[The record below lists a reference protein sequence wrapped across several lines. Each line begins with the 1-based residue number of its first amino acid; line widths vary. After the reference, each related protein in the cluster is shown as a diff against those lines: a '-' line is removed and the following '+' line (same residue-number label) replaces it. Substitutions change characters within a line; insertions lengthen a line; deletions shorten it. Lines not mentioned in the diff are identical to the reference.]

1 MGATSIVENKVGG
14 GAGLIGTN
22 EVINA
27 APDGY
32 TFLASAFN
40 TAVMPKVLKA
50 ATFNPEVDLEAVAR
64 TAVAPLCAGDFRQAP
79 GKDSLRNS
87 SNLRRESEGFQLRDL
102 LAGSA
107 GHLATVDFLR
117 RTGLDINLIPYRGTV
132 PALQDLIGGSVQL
145 QLLIDRPSRCCRKR
159 RMARRCAR
167 SVLPARRAQFSRRMC
182 RPFPKAACPI
192 SCSIPGMASGRP
204 KARLSPFRR
213 RSTPWSRPR

>member
-1 MGATSIVENKVGG
+1 MGATSIVENKVG

-64 TAVAPLCAGDFRQAP
+64 TAVAPLVLVISAKRPEKTRGIHRICEEEP
-79 GKDSLRNS
+79 
-87 SNLRRESEGFQLRDL
+87 EGFQLRDL
-102 LAGSA
+102 LAGLGGSSR
-107 GHLATVDFLR
+107 TVDFLR

-145 QLLIDRPSRCCRKR
+145 LIDPTFALLPQTADGTKVRALGIASKT
-159 RMARRCAR
+159 R
-167 SVLPARRAQFSRRMC
+167 SVLAPDV

-204 KARLSPFRR
+204 KARPSPFRR